1 MAGKDLGAIDRH
13 TKNLIYRTVKQIGA
27 NAKEEQKRA
36 NLLNFNIEWTEFQ
49 RFTPLQVIGLML
61 LREDVNNKI
70 KKVLFHP
77 FGNFIWQE
85 KLSKR
90 KINKDVILID
100 FLIEINLY

>member
-77 FGNFIWQE
+77 FGNFIWQ
-85 KLSKR
+85 KKKVMRS
-90 KINKDVILID
+90 
-100 FLIEINLY
+100 